1 MGHSPHDPPLM
12 GWALPKPAQKS
23 RFTPEQIKFL
33 RDLYWEGEKTKRK
46 ATPDGAAKK
55 MRVTFSS
62 NPELWLKPAQ
72 ILSYFSRYT
81 SEVRK
86 KGITEF
92 KPDEEQAR
100 EEASTTIAEE
110 PPENNIYQEP
120 YEDQEQVSYLTTEE
134 QIRTS
139 VAEEEDLSG

>member
-1 MGHSPHDPPLM
+1 
-12 GWALPKPAQKS
+12 
-23 RFTPEQIKFL
+23 
-33 RDLYWEGEKTKRK
+33 
-46 ATPDGAAKK
+46 

-120 YEDQEQVSYLTTEE
+120 YEDQEQVSYLTTVLPDGLSKYVNQKTNHHEGKNHNKCDHVTM
-134 QIRTS
+134 RPRVLGYPLGMCRNTS
-139 VAEEEDLSG
+139 